1 MPVSAVR
8 FTEKDL
14 PATDAVVEALAQAG
28 VEKVFGMS
36 GGLTSRIYDALS
48 TRTADIQTIL
58 MRNEAQATCAAEA
71 YARISGKVGVAMGQG
86 SWLVGQGVVGTLE
99 ALLGCTPMLLIGDFS
114 DGAPYSQHA
123 PYQSA
128 TGEYGSWDAVG
139 AFRGITKAVFE
150 ARDPVQAVQAIQIG
164 LKHAVNGQPGPVA
177 VLLHSRAIAG
187 SVGPG
192 SRPLL
197 YRSERYVA
205 PHVAAADADVTAV
218 SEALRAAERPV
229 IVAGGGVRNA
239 RAQRPLRELAEA
251 VRAEVVTTSS
261 GKGVIA
267 ESAPVSAGTF
277 GPYALASANDTLA
290 GADVV
295 IVVGSKLGPSDTANE
310 NPDLLNPA
318 RQRLIQIDIEPKNA
332 SWTYPA
338 HHVITGDAR
347 RILGRV
353 LDQITDDPVPGD
365 VLRRRAATLAAK
377 PRAISVDDEPNAS
390 PMHPRRVIAE
400 LRQALP
406 DDVVICADAG
416 ENRLLMCRYFQ
427 TRDGGEY
434 LQPAAAGGMG
444 YAMPAAIGAKVGSPN
459 RPVVAVCGD
468 GGFSMSLPT
477 LLTAVEQQIDL
488 TIVVF
493 DNAALG
499 WVMHGQRE
507 RGLDPFNSV
516 LKQFDYARIAAAAG
530 LWSRKVD
537 KADEIG
543 PAIRSA
549 TDHNGPSLVVI
560 SVSRAETFVD
570 LRSPLAG

>member
-1 MPVSAVR
+1 
-8 FTEKDL
+8 
-14 PATDAVVEALAQAG
+14 
-28 VEKVFGMS
+28 
-36 GGLTSRIYDALS
+36 
-48 TRTADIQTIL
+48 
-58 MRNEAQATCAAEA
+58 
-71 YARISGKVGVAMGQG
+71 
-86 SWLVGQGVVGTLE
+86 
-99 ALLGCTPMLLIGDFS
+99 
-114 DGAPYSQHA
+114 
-123 PYQSA
+123 
-128 TGEYGSWDAVG
+128 
-139 AFRGITKAVFE
+139 
-150 ARDPVQAVQAIQIG
+150 
-164 LKHAVNGQPGPVA
+164 
-177 VLLHSRAIAG
+177 
-187 SVGPG
+187 
-192 SRPLL
+192 
-197 YRSERYVA
+197 
-205 PHVAAADADVTAV
+205 
-218 SEALRAAERPV
+218 
-229 IVAGGGVRNA
+229 
-239 RAQRPLRELAEA
+239 
-251 VRAEVVTTSS
+251 
-261 GKGVIA
+261 
-267 ESAPVSAGTF
+267 
-277 GPYALASANDTLA
+277 
-290 GADVV
+290 
-295 IVVGSKLGPSDTANE
+295 
-310 NPDLLNPA
+310 
-318 RQRLIQIDIEPKNA
+318 
-332 SWTYPA
+332 
-338 HHVITGDAR
+338 
-347 RILGRV
+347 
-353 LDQITDDPVPGD
+353 
-365 VLRRRAATLAAK
+365 
-377 PRAISVDDEPNAS
+377 
-390 PMHPRRVIAE
+390 MHPRRVIAE